1 MQSSINTNQPMLLRK
16 NLIWQSWN
24 SNKAVTLKPPKTI
37 YIFKVQNRHWI
48 MQWSTANEKI
58 QTKTIYHLGNSTK
71 MFFIQPEL
79 KKNNLSLNEKLE
91 IVNYKGN
98 NLLNKKMELISKGKH
113 QNKYILSKYDTKDWR
128 WLHCKKSLYL
138 SFCL

>member
-24 SNKAVTLKPPKTI
+24 SNKAVTLKPPKTM

-79 KKNNLSLNEKLE
+79 KKKTTYLWMKNWKLLITKE
-91 IVNYKGN
+91 ITCWT
-98 NLLNKKMELISKGKH
+98 KKWNWYQRANTKISTYFPSMTQKTDVGCIVR
-113 QNKYILSKYDTKDWR
+113 N
-128 WLHCKKSLYL
+128 HCT
-138 SFCL
+138 